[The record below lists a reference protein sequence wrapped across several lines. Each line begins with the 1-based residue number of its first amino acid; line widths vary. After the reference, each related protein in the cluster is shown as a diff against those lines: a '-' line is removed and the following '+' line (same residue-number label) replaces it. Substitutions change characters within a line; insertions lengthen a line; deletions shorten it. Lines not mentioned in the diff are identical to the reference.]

1 MLPPLSILGDFAKG
15 GFAELKLVEL
25 AGRRRAILRRP
36 LHFSIF
42 KLGEYKRFKSGIAI
56 RSSLTPHKNIVGS
69 IEYGFDFM
77 HPWELIEYINGDNL
91 KTHFNSRSNIL
102 TTNIEYI
109 LKSCAYGIAKVH
121 DSGLMHLDVKPE
133 NFILQN
139 TGTPVVK
146 LTDFDLTK
154 PDDANAPSPQMG
166 TPSYMAPEQL
176 RGKRAYKA
184 SDVFAFSV
192 MAYMFFTGKMP
203 FKGST
208 QKSALKRQASDNY
221 DAPLVKESVPEVP
234 DRWNLA
240 IARGLSKKLDYRFPD
255 MNAMLDFLNSR

>member
-1 MLPPLSILGDFAKG
+1 MIPPHTILGDFAKG

-25 AGRRRAILRRP
+25 AGRRRALLRRP

-42 KLGEYKRFKSGIAI
+42 KLGEYRRFKSGIAI
-56 RSSLTPHKNIVGS
+56 RSLLTPNKNIVGS
-69 IEYGFDFM
+69 IEYGYDFL
-77 HPWELIEYINGDNL
+77 HPWELIELVNGDNL
-91 KTHFNSRSNIL
+91 KTHFNNRSSVL
-102 TTNIEYI
+102 STNLEYI
-109 LKSCAYGIAKVH
+109 LESCASGVARVH
-121 DSGLMHLDVKPE
+121 DAGLMHLDVKPE
-133 NFILQN
+133 NFIFQN
-139 TGTPVVK
+139 VGTPVVK

-154 PDDANAPSPQMG
+154 PEDANAPSPQMG

-176 RGKRAYKA
+176 RSKCAYKA

-208 QKSALKRQASDNY
+208 QKSSLKRQASENY
-221 DAPLVKESVPEVP
+221 EAPLVRDSVPDVP

-240 IARGLSKKLDYRFPD
+240 IARGLSKKLEHRFPD
-255 MNAMLDFLNSR
+255 INAMLDFIHSR